1 MEQFVSVL
9 ALVLTD
15 DPVATGR
22 ELFEAFESAVPTSN
36 RPIVAYMHMD
46 IRFFSNQVDKDYLVI
61 HIIWHSTPV
70 YFHNVYAPVEDDQRA
85 AFFKSL
91 PVDFGDDD
99 TGIHVVGG
107 DFKLPM
113 TTSLGATIPPSNY
126 NAGKADCLAWLAALC
141 VTDAWRLMY
150 PSKPAHSGPR
160 RKNRFDYT
168 FVDRELAT
176 FHLHKSTY
184 DTNRFHGDQLTH
196 TVSLMA
202 SPSTPR
208 PQPSSKLWRLPRELL
223 LDHQTIKAIYSPK
236 PNPSSTNCLNSLN
249 ATQEPS
255 GTTHETKNAPGP
267 VQ

>member
-1 MEQFVSVL
+1 NQVKCSPPVSPGAAAPPQESTPPEKASGKLSSDAPSFDERRRCATKPISSAHPSVNVWKHYTAKVAKEDVGYHRPTMEQFVSVL

-36 RPIVAYMHMD
+36 RPIVAYMHVD

-141 VTDAWRLMY
+141 VTDAWRL
-150 PSKPAHSGPR
+150 
-160 RKNRFDYT
+160 
-168 FVDRELAT
+168 
-176 FHLHKSTY
+176 
-184 DTNRFHGDQLTH
+184 
-196 TVSLMA
+196 
-202 SPSTPR
+202 
-208 PQPSSKLWRLPRELL
+208 
-223 LDHQTIKAIYSPK
+223 
-236 PNPSSTNCLNSLN
+236 
-249 ATQEPS
+249 
-255 GTTHETKNAPGP
+255 
-267 VQ
+267 